1 MIIHS
6 TTPATIY
13 ATRMQDEFVHEEALE
28 SEESARTEL
37 EGVAE
42 RVQVSGSDSVSWR
55 LIGFGKGGDCRR
67 LPADMRPVDRH
78 RALLGPALA
87 ERIPLGSTARKSG
100 PLALE
105 KPLEAIAAGGPP
117 SARKALQ

>member
-1 MIIHS
+1 MRIHS

-67 LPADMRPVDRH
+67 LPPICAQWSRIRPFRVV
-78 RALLGPALA
+78 AVA
-87 ERIPLGSTARKSG
+87 ERVPLGSTARKSG

-105 KPLEAIAAGGPP
+105 EPLDAVPAGWHL
-117 SARKALQ
+117 SVR